1 MYGIFTYNYIWV
13 ILVVNFGKYS
23 IHGAYGY
30 SYNGKTT
37 PHKIIEYWNTSE
49 LSRTFLEVLESQPS
63 KNKT

>member
-1 MYGIFTYNYIWV
+1 
-13 ILVVNFGKYS
+13 VVNVGRYS

-37 PHKIIEYWNTSE
+37 PLKIIEDWNTSE

-63 KNKT
+63 KNTT